1 MTCKDCKNYRHCL
14 ERDRM
19 VPCIR
24 FRPRLIDRLLM
35 AACRWCIGSA
45 VMLPALRMLPIGDM
59 VLVLLGA
66 GCGFWCLA
74 HKSLLTEEEIEAH
87 RCWRTVWAQKK

>member
-1 MTCKDCKNYRHCL
+1 
-14 ERDRM
+14 M

-24 FRPRLIDRLLM
+24 FRPRPIDRLLM
-35 AACRWCIGSA
+35 AAFKWCIGSA
-45 VMLPALRMLPIGDM
+45 VMLPIGDM

-74 HKSLLTEEEIEAH
+74 HKSLLTEERACE
-87 RCWRTVWAQKK
+87 

>member
-1 MTCKDCKNYRHCL
+1 MTCKDCKNSRHCL
-14 ERDRM
+14 EHDRM

-24 FRPRLIDRLLM
+24 FRPRPIDRLLM
-35 AACRWCIGSA
+35 AACKWCIGSA
-45 VMLPALRMLPIGDM
+45 FMLPVLRMLPIGDM

-74 HKSLLTEEEIEAH
+74 HRDYLREEGGEGEQRNTHAC
-87 RCWRTVWAQKK
+87 RS